1 MRRELS
7 QTNGAVRARRLRAR
21 RRNGWRR
28 IIHLEVSALDVIA
41 LRHAGYL
48 RPDEP
53 ARGGLELALWR
64 VISELRNA
72 LPDTYKR

>member
-1 MRRELS
+1 MVS
-7 QTNGAVRARRLRAR
+7 
-21 RRNGWRR
+21 
-28 IIHLEVSALDVIA
+28 IEVSVLDVIA
-41 LRHAGYL
+41 LRHLNYL

-53 ARGGLELALWR
+53 VRGGLELALGR